1 MRLTLLAAGTRL
13 PGWMTD
19 GYADYAAR
27 LPPELKLA
35 LVEIP
40 LGEHKHD
47 VARAMRDEGERMLK
61 QVARDVRLVTLEVGG
76 KPWSSEQLARE
87 LARWQQD
94 GRDVAFAIGGPE
106 GLAPEV
112 LARAEQRWSLGPLTL
127 PHGLARVLVAEQLYR
142 ACSILKGLPYHR
154 ASS

>member
-1 MRLTLLAAGTRL
+1 MRLTLLAAGTKL
-13 PGWMTD
+13 PAWMEQ

-27 LPPELKLA
+27 LPPELKLT

-40 LGEHKHD
+40 LGDHKHE

-61 QVARDVRLVTLEVGG
+61 HVARDLRLVTLEVGG

-94 GRDVAFAIGGPE
+94 GRDVALAIGGPE

-127 PHGLARVLVAEQLYR
+127 PHGLARVLVAEQIYR
-142 ACSILKGLPYHR
+142 AHSILKGLPYHR
-154 ASS
+154 G

>member
-27 LPPELKLA
+27 FPPSHPLV
-35 LVEIP
+35 LVEIA
-40 LGEHKHD
+40 LGDHKRD

-61 QVARDVRLVTLEVGG
+61 HVTRGARLVTLEVAG
-76 KPWSSEQLARE
+76 KAWSSEQLAAE

-94 GRDVAFAIGGPE
+94 GRDVVFAIGGPE

-112 LARAEQRWSLGPLTL
+112 LQRAEQRWSLGPITL
-127 PHGLARVLVAEQLYR
+127 PHGLARILAAEQLYR
-142 ACSILKGLPYHR
+142 AHSILKGLPYHR
-154 ASS
+154 G